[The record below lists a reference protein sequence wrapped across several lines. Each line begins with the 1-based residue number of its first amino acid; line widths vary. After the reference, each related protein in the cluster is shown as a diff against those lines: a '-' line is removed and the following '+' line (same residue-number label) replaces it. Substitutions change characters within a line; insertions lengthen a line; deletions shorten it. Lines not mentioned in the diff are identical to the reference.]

1 MPPVS
6 YAVDILPTQFHIVFQ
21 EENDAS
27 FMLLSGR
34 ELLKQEVCLRL
45 LQECSE
51 RMKVNSLTVVASQFA
66 KHYSFTVVVPA
77 LYAMSA
83 LNERLDFSPDNVR
96 IQTTWQHQQLN
107 MQLQLRDWKAQPMG
121 EKNRKFL
128 REQLLT
134 SLFTHHIAPLWQQL
148 HRLTGIPLSILWENL
163 AGYIYWLYEAKLK
176 EDDRVNP
183 SLAQDDFHY
192 LLSGAEAGLF
202 REKVQPIGRF
212 YAGAQ
217 AGVRKTCCLY
227 YLASEDQVCC
237 QNCPRLQQRGPA
249 GG

>member
-6 YAVDILPTQFHIVFQ
+6 YAVDILPTQFHIVFP
-21 EENDAS
+21 EENDSS

-34 ELLKQEVCLRL
+34 ELLKHEVCVRL
-45 LQECSE
+45 LEEWSE
-51 RMKVNSLTVVASQFA
+51 RMKVNSLSVVASQFS

-96 IQTTWQHQQLN
+96 IQTTWQHQRLN
-107 MQLQLRDWKAQPMG
+107 MQLQLRDWKAQPMR

-134 SLFTHHIAPLWQQL
+134 SLFTHHIAPLWHQL
-148 HRLTGIPLSILWENL
+148 HRLIGIPLSILWENL
-163 AGYIYWLYEAKLK
+163 AGYIYWLYESKLK
-176 EDDRVNP
+176 EDDQVNP

-192 LLSGAEAGLF
+192 LLSGAEAGMF
-202 REKVQPIGRF
+202 REKVQPIGRY

-217 AGVRKTCCLY
+217 ARVRKTCCLY
-227 YLASEDQVCC
+227 
-237 QNCPRLQQRGPA
+237 
-249 GG
+249 